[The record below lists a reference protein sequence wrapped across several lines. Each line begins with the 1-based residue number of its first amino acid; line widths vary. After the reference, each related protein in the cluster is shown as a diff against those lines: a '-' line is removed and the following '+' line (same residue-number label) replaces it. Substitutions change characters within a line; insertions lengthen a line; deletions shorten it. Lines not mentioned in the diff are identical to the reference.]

1 MRHDAGGAV
10 HCPQVEPILLDLKTV
25 GVQLSASLQD
35 LQVTITLDVQVLED
49 KEDDLVKKC
58 MLNVYSPWPM
68 RQIHLLLVDFVVNGS
83 LHSLLKVTVKPG
95 EG

>member
-35 LQVTITLDVQVLED
+35 LQVTIPLDVQVLED
-49 KEDDLVKKC
+49 EEDDLVNKQ
-58 MLNVYSPWPM
+58 YSSWST
-68 RQIHLLLVDFVVNGS
+68 RQIHLLLVHFVVNWS
-83 LHSLLKVTVKPG
+83 LHSLFKMAVKP
-95 EG
+95 EDV